1 VDNDAAQQH
10 LMDSMRAQQTL
21 MDMSDQPH
29 RDPWRAMMTQAY
41 RARSGQDEGIS
52 YLTCPF

>member
-1 VDNDAAQQH
+1 MDNDAAQQH